1 MPKVV
6 VSDAKGLVQET
17 GKGVIG
23 LLQSKTEVLTLK
35 DSLSQKISLPAGS
48 LITAYHVVLTETIT
62 NAAAGNVTVKVG
74 SAADNDTFAAAVTI
88 DDVAGSTI
96 GKGTST
102 EAEVQVALQG
112 AAPLVQKVGTPFIE
126 NDDDVFFIFA
136 EAGGGAF
143 TAGKASVTVEFITFS

>member
-17 GKGVIG
+17 GKGVVG

-62 NAAAGNVTVKVG
+62 NAEAGNVTVAVG
-74 SAADNDTFAAAVTI
+74 ETAADANFAAAVIVGT
-88 DDVAGSTI
+88 VAQCTKGR
-96 GKGTST
+96 GTST
-102 EAEVQVALQG
+102 ETEVQVALQG
-112 AAPLVQKVGTPFIE
+112 TAPLVQVAGKPFVE
-126 NDDDVFFIFA
+126 ADDDVFFNFA
-136 EAGGGAF
+136 EANTGAF